1 VFCLRKQIA
10 LTFVALILFASYSG
24 ALTAALSENEGN
36 QWVEV
41 KLPWALGLVFPD
53 GTPLERGFR
62 LDWSAV
68 SNITVVIRLPNI
80 TWTDNTIY
88 LILSAMNSEGEVLQV
103 AAGLNPD
110 VQTWMLY
117 AFYIRNIAEY
127 PQTYIWVANRSLPQM
142 FANDRICLTLYR
154 IYDEGWGYAVLNLI
168 TGDRSMGI
176 FPASNVQLR
185 SGEQEVFAF
194 ESYTSNPAVFKE
206 MGEAVLED
214 VYIDGLRVE
223 GEGYVLGG
231 WDPLHKPLFLVG
243 GGSPP
248 SFIAVTS
255 SSSEWKWVY
264 SPVAS
269 WEPSATSLY
278 VALIYALTLAVTAM
292 LVMMLIKRRGGL
304 GRLLSS
310 KVGYHVA

>member
-1 VFCLRKQIA
+1 VFCIRKQIS
-10 LTFVALILFASYSG
+10 LSFVALILFASYSG
-24 ALTAALSENEGN
+24 ALNAALSEKEGD

-68 SNITVVIRLPNI
+68 SNITLVIRLPNI
-80 TWTDNTIY
+80 SWTDNTIY

-127 PQTYIWVANRSLPQM
+127 PQTYIWVANRSLPYM
-142 FANDRICLTLYR
+142 FPNDRICLTLYR
-154 IYDEGWGYAVLNLI
+154 IYDEGWGYAALSLI

-176 FPASNVQLR
+176 FPASNVPLR

-206 MGEAVLED
+206 MGEAVVED
-214 VYIDGLRVE
+214 VYIDGWRVE
-223 GEGYVLGG
+223 GGGYVLGS

-264 SPVAS
+264 SPVVS
-269 WEPSATSLY
+269 WEPSATSLH

-292 LVMMLIKRRGGL
+292 LAVMLTKRRRGIG
-304 GRLLSS
+304 S
-310 KVGYHVA
+310 AIAF